1 MVKGGMNFM
10 ILSSGIE
17 AKLSLKACR
26 INVKATTKEMAKAI
40 GVTEGTIYKWENGIT
55 SPELIHMKGILDFFF
70 ARGFPVAVD
79 DINFL
84 T

>member
-1 MVKGGMNFM
+1 MR
-10 ILSSGIE
+10 LSSGIE

-26 INVKATTKEMAKAI
+26 INVKASATEMAKAI

-55 SPELIHMKGILDFFF
+55 SPGLIHTTRILDFFF
-70 ARGFPVAVD
+70 AKGFPVGLN

-84 T
+84 S